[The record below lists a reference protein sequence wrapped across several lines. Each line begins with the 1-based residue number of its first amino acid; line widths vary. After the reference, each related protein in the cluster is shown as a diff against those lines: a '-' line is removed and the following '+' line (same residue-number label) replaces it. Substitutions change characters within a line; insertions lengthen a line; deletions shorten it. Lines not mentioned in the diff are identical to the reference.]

1 MLGGYSI
8 SVEAVDD
15 FILNTHVSAKL
26 RHAPKSRMNVKTCDN
41 HNRILK
47 WTEKKY
53 VNSKSNNY

>member
-15 FILNTHVSAKL
+15 YILNTHVSTKL
-26 RHAPKSRMNVKTCDN
+26 RHAPKNRIDVKTCDN

-53 VNSKSNNY
+53 VISKSNNY